1 MKLHEKMDF
10 QRPESGFVAYLS
22 GVPNSIS
29 SQVSLRPF
37 NTFGLDVR
45 ARYFARFSNADELD
59 ELIRESPSGSLFV
72 LGGGSNV
79 LFAGDIDALVLKNE
93 CPGIRELHEDSE
105 YVYVQA
111 GAGVAWHDLVQF
123 CVERNWGGL
132 ENLSLIPGSVGAAPI
147 QNIGAYGVELEDVF
161 WDLEA
166 FHLGEKRIHTF
177 TRHDCAFGYRDS
189 VFKNRFKN
197 QFAILSVTLRLHKK
211 PRFNT
216 QYGAIEQ
223 ELEQMGIQELS
234 IRAVSQ
240 AVIRIRQS
248 KLPDPAV
255 LGNAGSF
262 FKNPEIPGGD
272 FAELS
277 KRYPGI
283 AGFPLPDGR
292 VKLAAGWLIEHCG
305 PAPEQSWKGYRRG
318 DAGVHARQALVL
330 VNYGNASGKDIL
342 ELAAGI
348 EESVF
353 RSYRIKLEKEVNV
366 ISG

>member
-1 MKLHEKMDF
+1 MQVE
-10 QRPESGFVAYLS
+10 E
-22 GVPNSIS
+22 NIS
-29 SQVSLRPF
+29 LKPYH
-37 NTFGLDVR
+37 TFGTDVR
-45 ARYFARFSNADELD
+45 ARYFTRFRDREGLEEL
-59 ELIRESPSGSLFV
+59 LNSSLSSRHLV
-72 LGGGSNV
+72 LGGGSN
-79 LFAGDIDALVLKNE
+79 LLITRDFDGLVLKNE
-93 CPGIRELHEDSE
+93 CPGIRELHEDSD

-111 GAGVAWHDLVQF
+111 GAGVNWHELVQY

-166 FHLGEKRIHTF
+166 FHIAEKRLHTF

-189 VFKNRFKN
+189 VFKNRYKD
-197 QFAILSVTLRLHKK
+197 QYVILSVTLRLHKT
-211 PRFNT
+211 PRFHT

-223 ELEQMGIQELS
+223 ELERMGVQEVS
-234 IRAVSQ
+234 IRAISQ

-262 FKNPEIPGGD
+262 FKNPEVTAEF
-272 FAELS
+272 FAGLT
-277 KRYPGI
+277 KRFPGI
-283 AGFPLPDGR
+283 VGFPLSDGR

-305 PAPEQSWKGYRRG
+305 PSPEQSWKGFRQG
-318 DAGVHARQALVL
+318 DAGVHQQQALVL
-330 VNYGNASGKDIL
+330 VNYGNATGRDIL
-342 ELAAGI
+342 NLAAGI
-348 EESVF
+348 EDSVF
-353 RSYRIKLEKEVNV
+353 RLYGVKLEKEVNV